1 MTSAA
6 VASDPSFGRSIMLGA
21 LGTATA
27 IVLSAF
33 PAADMAPLEIDRLTD
48 WWSNAGTALATITLV
63 RAIGLVLA
71 TWTVVFAGLGLIAST
86 TRSLIAVRLLDH
98 AAPASMRRLIA
109 ASTLAGMVGH
119 PSIAAAADQVEPTP
133 VLIDLGRADENQP
146 APEPLPVLVDIGPVG
161 VPANASPPA
170 VVDVDVVDV
179 DDQTERWT
187 VAAGDHLWHIA
198 EETLLDRDLPS
209 AERDIEHYWRRL
221 IHDNRDAIGDD
232 HDLIHPG
239 LVLTLPR

>member
-21 LGTATA
+21 VGTTTA
-27 IVLSAF
+27 IVLSAL
-33 PAADMAPLEIDRLTD
+33 PAGDMAPLEIDRLTD

-63 RAIGLVLA
+63 RAVGLMLA
-71 TWTVVFAGLGLIAST
+71 AWTVLLASLGLIAST

-98 AAPASMRRLIA
+98 VAPASMRRLIA

-119 PSIAAAADQVEPTP
+119 PSIAAATDQVEPTP
-133 VLIDLGRADENQP
+133 VLIDLGRADENEP
-146 APEPLPVLVDIGPVG
+146 APEPLTIHGDKGPVAA
-161 VPANASPPA
+161 PADATPPPL
-170 VVDVDVVDV
+170 VDV
-179 DDQTERWT
+179 DDPRERWT

-239 LVLTLPR
+239 LVLTLPG